1 MWPGVDFIK
10 VGSTAQI
17 IEIALSICT
26 LCLRPTKIW
35 AYGAIGC
42 KPVYEIDP
50 WEISFFPYL
59 DCPSSQTA
67 SYLVLARKSLLVRA
81 YACNAKTWCRHMQLM
96 CIVFGYYLYTL
107 FQEIFVIVNLSD
119 SFWHLGVHILTM
131 SGLRNKL

>member
-1 MWPGVDFIK
+1 MNSTLQPAIIYFGCMVKSHFGPLVLDLRPGVDFIK

-81 YACNAKTWCRHMQLM
+81 YACNAKT
-96 CIVFGYYLYTL
+96 
-107 FQEIFVIVNLSD
+107 
-119 SFWHLGVHILTM
+119 
-131 SGLRNKL
+131 